1 MDKYSTK
8 MEAIKISIQGNISII
23 QENIEKALNRA
34 GREGEKVELIAVTKT
49 VDVDRINGAIG
60 TGISDIGENK
70 VQELEKKYDIIG
82 DKVNYHMIGH
92 LQTNKVKNIIGKTKL
107 VHSLDRISLAK
118 ELDKRSRS
126 NDIVTDVLIQ
136 VNVAEEESK
145 FGLEV
150 DKVLYFIEEILDFKN
165 IKIRGLMTIAP
176 YTTDTMLLRNVFR
189 TLFNLKE
196 NIINRNYN
204 NLSMDYLSMGMT
216 NDYEL
221 AIEEGSN
228 IVRIGSAIFGK
239 RNY

>member
-1 MDKYSTK
+1 MDKYLTK

-49 VDVDRINGAIG
+49 VDVDRINEAIG

>member
-1 MDKYSTK
+1 M
-8 MEAIKISIQGNISII
+8 SIQGNISII

-49 VDVDRINGAIG
+49 VDVDRINEAIG

-189 TLFNLKE
+189 TLFSLKE